1 MNKTNCENLGF
12 ILHSSLNQKGAAA
25 PATPFRNVECGMRNL
40 IAKAADRNSG
50 ALVAADAAHVGVIVA
65 QAAVVCVRTIIL
77 RRTPE
82 IGAVAGTA
90 ETTAVVVARRHS
102 TETGGVVAGWRVAHG
117 TGGCAGT
124 PPCGGG
130 QRLGDIAA
138 VVAAQVVALAAHILY
153 QLRPLAV
160 ARHVPPSRTD
170 SLVVCTH

>member
-1 MNKTNCENLGF
+1 MNLF
-12 ILHSSLNQKGAAA
+12 
-25 PATPFRNVECGMRNL
+25 VL
-40 IAKAADRNSG
+40 IAKATDRISVV
-50 ALVAADAAHVGVIVA
+50 LVVAVAVHVGVIVA
-65 QAAVVCVRTIIL
+65 QVAVVCDRTIIL

-82 IGAVAGTA
+82 TGAVAGIV
-90 ETTAVVVARRHS
+90 ETTAVVAARRHS

-138 VVAAQVVALAAHILY
+138 VVAAQVVTLAAHILY

>member
-1 MNKTNCENLGF
+1 MVCT
-12 ILHSSLNQKGAAA
+12 IKGAA
-25 PATPFRNVECGMRNL
+25 PRPRPFVMMNDELRMQNL
-40 IAKAADRNSG
+40 IAEAADG
-50 ALVAADAAHVGVIVA
+50 TAVALVVAVVADHAGVIVA
-65 QAAVVCVRTIIL
+65 EGAVVRGRTTVL

-82 IGAVAGTA
+82 VGVVAGIVEINA
-90 ETTAVVVARRHS
+90 AVGARRHS

-117 TGGCAGT
+117 TGVCAGT